1 MPSPD
6 EPATRK
12 EEGMS
17 KTGFIERSAP
27 LAGVGAVASVLAG
40 LLVLHSTNEPG
51 DAATPQQVLA
61 YLDSKGNG
69 ILLGSLLC
77 MLGLVAFVWFLAALR
92 TRLAEAE
99 GGSGFFSGIAFGGGL
114 LSTAFLAFTL
124 VPLASGAIA
133 VQDEHNRFAPDA
145 AQALMQL
152 SSAAYSVAYMTMSIP
167 LIATAVV
174 ALRTAALP
182 RALGYASAVLG
193 VVMLVP
199 FADWLAFGFLFP
211 LWLVACSVALARRP
225 ARPAAVQATAGVATA

>member
-1 MPSPD
+1 
-6 EPATRK
+6 
-12 EEGMS
+12 MS
-17 KTGFIERSAP
+17 KTGFIERTAP
-27 LAGVGAVASVLAG
+27 LAGIGAVGGVLAG

-61 YLDSKGNG
+61 YMDDKGTR
-69 ILLGSLLC
+69 ILAGSLVC
-77 MLGLVAFVWFLAALR
+77 MLGLIAFVWFLAALR

-99 GGSGFFSGIAFGGGL
+99 GGSGFLSGIAFGGGL

-124 VPLASGAIA
+124 VPTASGAIA
-133 VQDEHNRFAPDA
+133 LQDDHSRFAPDA
-145 AQALMQL
+145 AQALFQL
-152 SSAAYSVAYMTMSIP
+152 GSAAYSVAYMTMSIP

-174 ALRTAALP
+174 ALRTGALP

-211 LWLVACSVALARRP
+211 LWLVACSAALARRT